1 MTNFLKLGILECAHD
16 GWFKKNLRVSR
27 NTFSWIVD
35 RLTAYSEQHD
45 CFKRGPN
52 AFVDMPMG
60 VAMTLSYLSQES
72 GYLHTASL
80 FGIAKSTAIKVIN
93 SILDIIIAI
102 SPQVIKFPGTEGVW
116 KQIGNEFE
124 ANCGFPD
131 VAGAVDGTIF
141 QIERPFDYDG
151 WICRKGFAAINMQAT
166 VDSQG
171 RFMEY
176 SVRAGSCSDKNVWKM
191 SSIGRMANSIIP
203 KMMHFLG
210 DAGYTLSSSLLTP
223 YTIYP
228 DMPRD
233 EKTYNYLH
241 SRSRIVIEQAFG
253 GLKGRWRILKRTL
266 NMKTPASC
274 ARTIVACMVLHNLTI
289 DIGDDVQLDDRID
302 PFLHQHIRTNT
313 DTDLIGVDRFAKRD
327 NIKEYLS
334 ML

>member
-1 MTNFLKLGILECAHD
+1 MTNFLKLGVLECAHD

-72 GYLHTASL
+72 GFLHTASL

-93 SILDIIIAI
+93 SILDIIIAM

-141 QIERPFDYDG
+141 QIERHLIMMAGFVERVSQLS
-151 WICRKGFAAINMQAT
+151 ICRQ
-166 VDSQG
+166 
-171 RFMEY
+171 
-176 SVRAGSCSDKNVWKM
+176 
-191 SSIGRMANSIIP
+191 
-203 KMMHFLG
+203 
-210 DAGYTLSSSLLTP
+210 
-223 YTIYP
+223 
-228 DMPRD
+228 
-233 EKTYNYLH
+233 
-241 SRSRIVIEQAFG
+241 
-253 GLKGRWRILKRTL
+253 RWILKDGLWSTL
-266 NMKTPASC
+266 YAPDRVAIRMFGKCPASEEW
-274 ARTIVACMVLHNLTI
+274 RT
-289 DIGDDVQLDDRID
+289 QSY
-302 PFLHQHIRTNT
+302 Q
-313 DTDLIGVDRFAKRD
+313 K
-327 NIKEYLS
+327 
-334 ML
+334 